1 MSGQNPSSF
10 VSFLS
15 RTLAEANRFIVEQL
29 KQRGLSDLVPSHGDI
44 LVHLFAHEPVTMQ
57 ELAQAINRDPST
69 VTALVRKLSDA
80 GYVRTAKARPAT
92 SASPRCRLPRKAQG
106 CGATSPPFRPSCL
119 TLRCRASTTATS
131 TSHAT
136 CWATCATTS
145 RRRLMP
151 IAPSSHDSKGAN
163 PTETVNIYR
172 QRPQTSNAAISSFPE
187 QQERMKA
194 RKEGEPI

>member
-1 MSGQNPSSF
+1 MDAEKKPSGKLAAPGTPYEPASF

-80 GYVRTAKARPAT
+80 GYVRTAKAADDKRVTKASLT
-92 SASPRCRLPRKAQG
+92 DKGAGLREDFDGISAKLLETQMQGIDDGDFDTACNVLNRVRDNFAKALDAGNKHTHIDSNHKQQE
-106 CGATSPPFRPSCL
+106 
-119 TLRCRASTTATS
+119 TTAT
-131 TSHAT
+131 
-136 CWATCATTS
+136 
-145 RRRLMP
+145 
-151 IAPSSHDSKGAN
+151 G
-163 PTETVNIYR
+163 
-172 QRPQTSNAAISSFPE
+172 
-187 QQERMKA
+187 
-194 RKEGEPI
+194 KEGAAR